1 MALHNMIL
9 QLGSLCL
16 LIYCR
21 IAQARKKTNKKQTNK
36 QTTKNVLPLTLLTLN
51 FSGYPTVFI
60 SILDKHCQNPD
71 LVLYNQG
78 KNKKKGFVYFATLFL
93 LRMLAER
100 EPFQWSC
107 FAIIKIMFYI

>member
-1 MALHNMIL
+1 MIL

-21 IAQARKKTNKKQTNK
+21 IAQARKKTTKNK
-36 QTTKNVLPLTLLTLN
+36 QTSKQQKTKNVLPLILLTLN
-51 FSGYPTVFI
+51 CSGYPTVFI

-78 KNKKKGFVYFATLFL
+78 KNKKKSFVYFATLF
-93 LRMLAER
+93 
-100 EPFQWSC
+100 F
-107 FAIIKIMFYI
+107 IKNVSRKRTFLVVLFCYN